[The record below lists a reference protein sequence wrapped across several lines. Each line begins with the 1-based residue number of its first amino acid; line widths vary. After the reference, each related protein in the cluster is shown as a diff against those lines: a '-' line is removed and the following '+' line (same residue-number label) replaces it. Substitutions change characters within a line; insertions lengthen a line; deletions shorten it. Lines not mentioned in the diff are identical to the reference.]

1 MLKRLFL
8 VTALVAMPIFLMPL
22 VSGPVSAQS
31 GDAVAL
37 SGRVSS
43 TAEGEME
50 GVVVSARREG
60 ADHTVSVVSDA
71 SGVYRFPRTHL
82 EPGVYAIASRAV
94 GYDLVDPGPV
104 TVASANATT
113 ADLEL
118 REAANVGLQ
127 LSSREW
133 AMSFPVSDEQKG
145 KVVHQLLSCA
155 YCHTYQRIM
164 RSRHTS
170 ERFMPVIDRM
180 IHYYADGTAVSNDN
194 RRGRAAK
201 IQERGREA
209 MEEDPIW
216 GVVPGIPRT
225 ELAEFFSSVNLSGG
239 RTTWD
244 FELQRLPRPT
254 GQATR
259 VIITEYDMPTA
270 STASHDSAI
279 DSKGNL
285 WYTDESAQLLGKFET
300 KTGQFTEYAMPPVP
314 EGELPGTRD
323 VVVDHNDKVWFPVRI
338 EGGEGRLAMF
348 DPDTEELTLAE
359 EGARGQFIALGPDGK
374 IWAGFSRIDPETMTV
389 DGRFSYQGSP
399 NLPEGPHGGY
409 HNVVDSRG
417 NPYIATYRGSGGII
431 GVDTETGE
439 VEWVPVP
446 GLKARRGKID
456 DEDRYWFGEYLSDKI
471 GMFNTRTKEVQRWD
485 VPQYSTPYT
494 ASTPDKNGYVYA
506 PSNMSERFMR
516 LDPRTGE
523 LIEYQM
529 PTEFDTKKIS
539 HDPTTD
545 RVVLWMTNMRTARV
559 TRIEPLD

>member
-1 MLKRLFL
+1 
-8 VTALVAMPIFLMPL
+8 
-22 VSGPVSAQS
+22 
-31 GDAVAL
+31 
-37 SGRVSS
+37 
-43 TAEGEME
+43 ME
-50 GVVVSARREG
+50 GVVVSARRDG
-60 ADHTVSVVSDA
+60 ANHTVSVVSDA
-71 SGVYRFPRTHL
+71 SGVYRFPPRHL
-82 EPGVYAIASRAV
+82 EPGVYTITTRAV
-94 GYDLVDPGPV
+94 GFDLVDPGPV
-104 TVASANATT
+104 TVASGTATT

-118 REAANVGLQ
+118 RETANLGLQ

-133 AMSFPVSDEQKG
+133 VMSVPVDDEQKS

-209 MEEDPIW
+209 MEQDPIW

-225 ELAEFFSSVNLSGG
+225 ELAEFFASLNLSGG

-244 FELQRLPRPT
+244 YELQTLPRPT
-254 GQATR
+254 GQETR

-285 WYTDESAQLLGKFET
+285 WYTDESAQLLGKFDT
-300 KTGQFTEYAMPPVP
+300 KTGRFTEYAMPPVP
-314 EGELPGTRD
+314 EGEIPGTRD
-323 VVVDHNDKVWFPVRI
+323 VVVDQNDRVWFPVRI

-359 EGARGQFIALGPDGK
+359 EGARAQFVALGPDGK
-374 IWAGFSRIDPETMTV
+374 IWTGFSRVDHETMTV
-389 DGRFSYQGSP
+389 DARLSYQNSP

-417 NPYIATYRGSGGII
+417 NPYIATYRGPGGII
-431 GVDTETGE
+431 GVDAETGE
-439 VEWVPVP
+439 VEWVSVP
-446 GLKARRGKID
+446 GLRARRGKID
-456 DEDRYWFGEYLSDKI
+456 AEDRYWFGEYLVDKI

-523 LIEYQM
+523 VIEYQM